1 LYAGTPAEPFFADGG
16 SHGVSTDTISTSR
29 KGLRARETILVVV
42 DEVLI
47 RMVIAD
53 YLRQCGY
60 AVIEATNAD
69 EAIVVLEHNDTRV
82 DVVFTTVEMP
92 ASRDGFELS
101 NWVHKHRPGLK
112 VVLAGS
118 LARAASSAGDLC
130 ESGPHKKKP
139 YPTASVI
146 AQVNQL
152 LSQTKR
158 QKGRTGL

>member
-1 LYAGTPAEPFFADGG
+1 LYASTAAEPFF
-16 SHGVSTDTISTSR
+16 TTSGFHAMSMETETRPR
-29 KGLRARETILVVV
+29 KGLRERETVLVVV
-42 DEVLI
+42 EEVLI

-60 AVIEATNAD
+60 KVVEATNAD
-69 EAIVVLEHNDTRV
+69 EAILVLEHKDTRV

-101 NWVHKHRPGLK
+101 NWVHKNRPSLK